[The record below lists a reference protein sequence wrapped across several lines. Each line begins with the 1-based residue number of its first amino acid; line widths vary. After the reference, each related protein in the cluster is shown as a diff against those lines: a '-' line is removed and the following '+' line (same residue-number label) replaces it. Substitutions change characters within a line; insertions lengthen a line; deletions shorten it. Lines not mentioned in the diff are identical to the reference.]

1 MAWIPAV
8 VGAAA
13 SIYGANKSN
22 KASKD
27 AGKVDVYSQ
36 VTPMGGTEPYR
47 NAAANRAYE
56 LTFGKPAPLSSLT
69 DPDDPRIPKGNPQ
82 LGLGGRQG
90 GGQMDDG
97 DLGQYTPIA
106 SGATVG
112 GKGKKGKGAGGGGG
126 KAKGAPSTTKT
137 AIDNAMR
144 VAGEMEKSPT
154 VAAAQD
160 YAAGTLAGRDQNPYR
175 EETAGMLRTLNETG
189 AGSNYSRLMDE
200 LWGADIGLGNKPA
213 AGAGPAASGSRASS
227 AAAPTPSR
235 KGGLSAD
242 WLARNNPTPPA
253 EGAGPA
259 PAAAAPPLP
268 PVDPGGRGMVGIE
281 QNLEGLLAGQ
291 EQPGLKALRD
301 AQDMTGANRNIRD
314 ILSGQDAPWMAGM
327 RESIKRQGDEALAE
341 QQRALRLRSAGSGTY
356 GGSGQAL
363 TEGEALGDYGGYL
376 ANANAGLYRDLYGQA
391 LGLGSANDQAAE
403 DRAAG
408 LYGQGLGL
416 ATQYDISA
424 ADRASR
430 EKMNADSIQASS
442 SASGAALEAEMAGL
456 ASRER
461 MGRLGILADMTGQG
475 LEQERFRTSGMGSL
489 GEGMSADQRNALS
502 LAGDTNALGQ
512 AGWLGAGGLSLG
524 ADQTNNALR
533 ASLASTGVARQSLQ
547 FDKDRY
553 YREAPMRGLAQYSG
567 LISGLYDPYST
578 RHDFG
583 FDARSQ
589 SPSYSNPAAQ
599 GLAGAAAGY
608 QFGKD
613 MGW

>member
-1 MAWIPAV
+1 
-8 VGAAA
+8 
-13 SIYGANKSN
+13 
-22 KASKD
+22 
-27 AGKVDVYSQ
+27 
-36 VTPMGGTEPYR
+36 
-47 NAAANRAYE
+47 
-56 LTFGKPAPLSSLT
+56 
-69 DPDDPRIPKGNPQ
+69 
-82 LGLGGRQG
+82 
-90 GGQMDDG
+90 
-97 DLGQYTPIA
+97 
-106 SGATVG
+106 
-112 GKGKKGKGAGGGGG
+112 
-126 KAKGAPSTTKT
+126 
-137 AIDNAMR
+137 
-144 VAGEMEKSPT
+144 
-154 VAAAQD
+154 
-160 YAAGTLAGRDQNPYR
+160 
-175 EETAGMLRTLNETG
+175 
-189 AGSNYSRLMDE
+189 
-200 LWGADIGLGNKPA
+200 
-213 AGAGPAASGSRASS
+213 
-227 AAAPTPSR
+227 
-235 KGGLSAD
+235 
-242 WLARNNPTPPA
+242 
-253 EGAGPA
+253 
-259 PAAAAPPLP
+259 
-268 PVDPGGRGMVGIE
+268 MVGIE
-281 QNLEGLLAGQ
+281 QNLEGLLAGR
-291 EQPGLKALRD
+291 EQPGLKALQD
-301 AQDMTGANRNIRD
+301 AQDMTGANQNIRD
-314 ILSGQDAPWMAGM
+314 ILSGQEAPWMAGM

-363 TEGEALGDYGGYL
+363 TEGEALGRYGGYL
-376 ANANAGLYRDLYGQA
+376 ADANAGLYRDLYGQA
-391 LGLGSANDQAAE
+391 LGLGSANDQAAQ

-416 ATQYDISA
+416 GTQYDIA
-424 ADRASR
+424 AQDRASR

-524 ADQTNNALR
+524 ADQSSNALR

-553 YREAPMRGLAQYSG
+553 AREAPMRDLAQYSG